1 MNILNKER
9 LLSNFLESYES
20 ETLTEGIFEWG
31 TDAVTVL
38 SAVNREYKFK
48 YSDGLTFPAF
58 YEIADGVCG
67 RIVNIVYN
75 LTEDPSLHMIPIKL
89 KVEDS
94 IYIFDKMMNVIKSKF
109 ASIDPV
115 VEALLNKP
123 ECAFKFIDCF
133 GPRCFA
139 SQIHSYSEGTT
150 SLFSDEPK
158 PESGC
163 YSIIKKAVLYI
174 ASAFM
179 PEDFEWLVMYLE
191 DRELYNLAAS
201 AAVELPEQVKTDNE
215 YRMSTAM
222 LDSYLYKM
230 FEYIS
235 ERYHLTPESGL
246 SKLVVNFTSDLYDI
260 LYHAYNTYLL
270 D

>member
-1 MNILNKER
+1 M
-9 LLSNFLESYES
+9 
-20 ETLTEGIFEWG
+20 FEWG

-38 SAVNREYKFK
+38 SAVNRKYTFK
-48 YSDGLTFPAF
+48 YSDGLTFTAF
-58 YEIADGVCG
+58 YEIADGIHGKV
-67 RIVNIVYN
+67 VNTVYN
-75 LTEDPSLHMIPIKL
+75 WIDDPDILFVS
-89 KVEDS
+89 VELNAKDS
-94 IYIFDKMMNVIKSKF
+94 IYIFTEMMNVIKAKF
-109 ASIDPV
+109 TSIDPI

-179 PEDFEWLVMYLE
+179 PEDFKYLDMYLE
-191 DRELYNLAAS
+191 NRELYDLAIS
-201 AAVELPEQVKTDNE
+201 AAVELPEQVKTNKN

-235 ERYHLTPESGL
+235 ERHHLTPESGL

-260 LYHAYNTYLL
+260 LYHAYNTFLL